1 MPRWG
6 DAEYSLR
13 VISLLEC
20 MQPAQAEIAEHEV
33 YGLLGDLQAVRVF
46 MEHHVFAVW
55 DFMSLLTALRSH
67 LTTVNVPWRPVGSA
81 ATRRF
86 VNELML
92 AEESDI
98 IAGGYSSHFEL
109 YLDAM
114 EAINANT
121 GPIRDFVD
129 LLQHDLDPGPALLRS
144 GAPLAARQFVTRTWK
159 AIDSG
164 DIPVIIGAFAF
175 GRESLIPSMFNELHL
190 LAARTE
196 ELTLFCDYLDR
207 HIELDEGVHA
217 PLAYNIVSEVCGDDE
232 NRWDDV
238 RAAGLEALFA
248 RRAMW
253 DGIAT
258 ALNSRQAART
268 AV

>member
-13 VISLLEC
+13 VISLLKC
-20 MQPAQAEIAEHEV
+20 TQPVQAEIAEHEV
-33 YGLLGDLQAVRVF
+33 YGLLGDIESVRVF

-55 DFMSLLTALRSH
+55 DFMSLLTAMRSH

-92 AEESDI
+92 AEESDVI
-98 IAGGYSSHFEL
+98 SGGYSSHFEL

-114 EAINANT
+114 EAINADT
-121 GPIRDFVD
+121 RPIRDFVEM
-129 LLQHDLDPGPALLRS
+129 LQHDRDPGPALRRS
-144 GAPLAARQFVTRTWK
+144 GAPPAARQFVTRTWK
-159 AIDSG
+159 TIDSG
-164 DIPVIIGAFAF
+164 HVPVIVGSFAF
-175 GRESLIPSMFNELHL
+175 GRESLIPAMFNELHL
-190 LAARTE
+190 LAARTD
-196 ELTLFCDYLDR
+196 ELSLFCDYLDR

-217 PLAYNIVSEVCGDDE
+217 PLAYNIVSEVCGDDQS
-232 NRWDDV
+232 RWDDV
-238 RAAGLEALFA
+238 RGAALEALFA

-253 DGIAT
+253 DGIASV
-258 ALNSRQAART
+258 LHCRQAAPT
-268 AV
+268 SV